1 MSELIAAFGAGGGE
15 PYARA
20 LEAQGGTLFL
30 HSLDGSVAAMDLA
43 RWSADADATDL
54 RLLRR
59 MRGPVLDIGC
69 GPGRMVKAS
78 IALGRAALGID
89 VSPTVVRRAR
99 AAGLPVLEASVFD
112 ELPGTGSWRT
122 VLLADGNIGIGGDP
136 AALLR
141 RCRELLH
148 PRGEIV
154 VEAHPSPGRDRAF
167 EGSVTGDDGRRSA
180 VFPWAEIGAV
190 ALARAARAEGLR
202 TAQAWSADGR
212 TFCRLRIAR

>member
-1 MSELIAAFGAGGGE
+1 MSQLIASFGAGGGE

-20 LEAQGGTLFL
+20 LEAQGGTLYL
-30 HSLDGSVAAMDLA
+30 HALDGSVAAMDVA

-54 RLLRR
+54 RLLRM

-78 IALGRAALGID
+78 LELGRQALGID

-99 AAGLPVLEASVFD
+99 AAGLPVLELSVFD
-112 ELPGTGSWRT
+112 ELPDEGAWRT
-122 VLLADGNIGIGGDP
+122 VLLIDGNIGIGGDP

-154 VEAHPSPGRDRAF
+154 VETHPSAGRERAF
-167 EGSVTGDDGRRSA
+167 QGSVTGDDGRRSG

-190 ALARAARAEGLR
+190 PLARVAREKGLR
-202 TAQAWSADGR
+202 TVQSWSADGR
-212 TFCRLRIAR
+212 TFCRLRISR